1 MYEPLVQNE
10 TWAPRCFTFALSNE
24 VRSNRLPHAS
34 FRDVPFPYIGSAVLH
49 FALSTEV
56 RPNRLQ
62 HASFRG
68 EPYLDIGSAV
78 YHRGH
83 IDYIT
88 RKYFSRI

>member
-1 MYEPLVQNE
+1 MCTYVQVMGFVFI
-10 TWAPRCFTFALSNE
+10 A
-24 VRSNRLPHAS
+24 
-34 FRDVPFPYIGSAVLH
+34 FPYIGSAVLH
-49 FALSTEV
+49 FALSTKV

-88 RKYFSRI
+88 GKYFSRI